1 MKAAAK
7 LWCSQH
13 DEMYEKKAITDEEGD
28 VLLTGFEIFFFNSSI
43 DDMDP
48 DGAKIKKKKSRTNAH
63 TEL

>member
-13 DEMYEKKAITDEEGD
+13 DMYEKKAITDEEGD

-48 DGAKIKKKKSRTNAH
+48 DGAKIKKKKKSRTNAH